1 MNHFVSSN
9 LTEKIAFYAE
19 KISAME
25 VITSYDAKRKEK
37 ALYYLSR
44 ADINSGAFGR
54 IDELLSRKH
63 HSKKTEVATQ
73 GKDDTSV
80 TVNGKNYG
88 AERKTNG
95 GRISGIKSRYVVYS
109 LDICNST
116 TGNKRRTL
124 EPMVFSLEGFLEI
137 LETAGAIKCT
147 NGKKP
152 EQAVQPSSL
161 KMFRLMEQYGT
172 PFDIDR
178 NYSADE
184 IY

>member
-9 LTEKIAFYAE
+9 LEEKLNLYAD
-19 KISAME
+19 KIFGME
-25 VITSYDAKRKEK
+25 ISSSYDKMRQDL
-37 ALYYLSR
+37 ALKYL
-44 ADINSGAFGR
+44 ANAQNDCGAFGR
-54 IDELLSRKH
+54 IDELLSRTHGSRK
-63 HSKKTEVATQ
+63 
-73 GKDDTSV
+73 V
-80 TVNGKNYG
+80 TVAKQGQADISVWVDGKRYN

-116 TGNKRRTL
+116 TKNKRRVL

-147 NGKKP
+147 NGKNP

-161 KMFRLMEQYGT
+161 KMFRLMEQYGV
-172 PFDIDR
+172 PFDINR
-178 NYSADE
+178 KYTADE
-184 IY
+184 IF

>member
-1 MNHFVSSN
+1 MNHFVASN
-9 LTEKIAFYAE
+9 LTEKIATYTE
-19 KISAME
+19 KISAMK
-25 VITSYDAKRKEK
+25 ITTSYDAKRQEK
-37 ALYYLSR
+37 AFQYLAR
-44 ADINSGAFGR
+44 ADIDSGAFGR

-63 HSKKTEVATQ
+63 GSKKTEVATQ
-73 GKDDTSV
+73 GQNDTSV
-80 TVNGKNYG
+80 TVDGKNYR

-116 TGNKRRTL
+116 TGNKQRTL

-147 NGKKP
+147 NGKNP

-161 KMFRLMEQYGT
+161 KMFRLMEQYGI

>member
-9 LTEKIAFYAE
+9 LTEKIAIYTE

-25 VITSYDAKRKEK
+25 VVTSYDVKRQ
-37 ALYYLSR
+37 ARAFQYLAR
-44 ADINSGAFGR
+44 ADVDSGAFGR

-63 HSKKTEVATQ
+63 GSKKIDVATQ
-73 GKDDTSV
+73 GRDDTSV
-80 TVNGKNYG
+80 TVDGKNYR

-109 LDICNST
+109 LDLCNST

-124 EPMVFSLEGFLEI
+124 GPMVFTLGGFLEI